1 MESQLREKT
10 HQYEEMLA
18 SALTATVIRA
28 DLDEMG
34 SRRAE
39 ECDEMARAYLVDGRH
54 FRETDDWP
62 NALAAFSYGHG
73 WLDAGIRIGLLDGP
87 TPSVKSKED

>member
-1 MESQLREKT
+1 MDTQLREKT
-10 HQYEEMLA
+10 DQYEEMLA
-18 SALTATVIRA
+18 SALNATVIMA
-28 DLDEMG
+28 DLDEEA
-34 SRRAE
+34 SIRAA
-39 ECDEMARAYLVDGRH
+39 ECDEMARAYLADGRH

-87 TPSVKSKED
+87 APSVTPKKD